1 MMVFLALLP
10 GVFVG
15 WCWAK
20 ASGLGSEGQYDACRM
35 WLGVRGDRIP
45 PLVGRVAHR
54 ERSERCDGW
63 GIAHGSARTSHL
75 LKQPPTRP
83 AFGRPPSPRGG
94 GISKKAYADAV
105 VTPPSTT
112 MVWPVMKL
120 EASEPR

>member
-10 GVFVG
+10 GVFVV

-75 LKQPPTRP
+75 LKQPPNPTGLWPATLPTR
-83 AFGRPPSPRGG
+83 GRD
-94 GISKKAYADAV
+94 KQET
-105 VTPPSTT
+105 TPPLS
-112 MVWPVMKL
+112 
-120 EASEPR
+120 